1 MVNLIEVFLEIVK
14 VTVPALIVFATVY
27 FLFKKYT
34 ENLLRQQ
41 AIATKQ
47 DNKGIAFPLRMQA
60 YERLVL
66 FCERISLHNLML
78 RVRNENMSAADL
90 KIALMVSIQ
99 QEYEHNI
106 SQQVYVSENL
116 WKIINFAKNDTIN
129 VINLVS
135 RTIETNASSLEM
147 SHAIF
152 KYLNEAK
159 QTSLDTA
166 RSAISQE
173 ASTYL

>member
-1 MVNLIEVFLEIVK
+1 MVNVLEVFLEIVK

-27 FLFKKYT
+27 FLFKTYT

-41 AIATKQ
+41 AMATKQ
-47 DNKGIAFPLRMQA
+47 DNKGMGFPLRMQA
-60 YERLVL
+60 YERLAL

-78 RVRNENMSAADL
+78 RVRNESMSAADL
-90 KIALMVSIQ
+90 KVALMVSIQ

-116 WKIINFAKNDTIN
+116 WKIISFAKNDTIN

-135 RTIETNASSLEM
+135 RTIEVNASSLEM

-173 ASTYL
+173 ASAYL